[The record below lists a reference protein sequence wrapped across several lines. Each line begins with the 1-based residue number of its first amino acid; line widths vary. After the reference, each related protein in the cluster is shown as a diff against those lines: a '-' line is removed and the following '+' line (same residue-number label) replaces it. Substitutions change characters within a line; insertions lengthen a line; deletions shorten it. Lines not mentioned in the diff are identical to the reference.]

1 MEDYII
7 PVLMSL
13 IFLAFFGYLI
23 VGRHNDKNGDL

>member
-23 VGRHNDKNGDL
+23 VGRRNDKNGDL